1 MRLNIKPTRMELLKL
16 RRRIV
21 IARHGYDLLEER
33 RNELMKRFLSLIK
46 EVESLREEVEEELGK
61 ALKEFLIARCLMS
74 HQSMGEALL
83 LPKQRLSLKISWK
96 SPFASPRFD
105 LEKEATPEG
114 EQGDIYCY
122 GFVDTPENL
131 DTALGLLSEIL
142 PSLLRLAQLE
152 AEIEVLSGEI
162 ERTRRRVNALKY
174 ILIPQLEETI
184 KYIAM
189 KLEELERSHLVMLM
203 KMKEVLRRKK

>member
-1 MRLNIKPTRMELLKL
+1 MELLKL

-21 IARHGYDLLEER
+21 IARHGYDLLEDR

-46 EVESLREEVEEELGK
+46 EVESLRAEVEEKLGK
-61 ALKEFLIARCLMS
+61 ALREFLIARCLMS
-74 HQSMGEALL
+74 AGAIEEALM
-83 LPKQRLSLKISWK
+83 LPGEKLGLKISWK
-96 SPFASPRFD
+96 SPFAPPRFD
-105 LEKEATPEG
+105 SEKETLPAGRQEN
-114 EQGDIYCY
+114 IYCY
-122 GFVDTPENL
+122 GFVDTAENL
-131 DTALGLLSEIL
+131 DIALGLLSEVL
-142 PSLLRLAQLE
+142 PSLLKLAQLE

-184 KYIAM
+184 RYITM

-203 KMKEVLRRKK
+203 KIKEVVRSER

>member
-1 MRLNIKPTRMELLKL
+1 MELLKL

-21 IARHGYDLLEER
+21 IARHGYDLLEDR
-33 RNELMKRFLSLIK
+33 RDELMKRFLSLIK
-46 EVESLREEVEEELGK
+46 EVENLRKEVEEELGK
-61 ALKEFLIARCLMS
+61 ALNEFLIARCLMS
-74 HQSMGEALL
+74 AESMEEALL
-83 LPKQRLSLKISWK
+83 LPKQRLALKISWK
-96 SPFASPRFD
+96 SPFAPPRFD
-105 LEKEATPEG
+105 LEKEATPDG
-114 EQGDIYCY
+114 GQGDIYCY
-122 GFVDTPENL
+122 GFVDTAENL

-184 KYIAM
+184 RYITM

-203 KMKEVLRRKK
+203 KMKEVIRREK